1 MHLLHSLVLSCLFY
15 YVLRSAYSPYPTVAD
30 PHKYFGDLGAYQHHQ
45 QQQQQQQLN
54 SYDPYATLP
63 FVAPGVH
70 PATPFY
76 HLSPGKVKKKKKSK
90 PKATQRQLKSSS
102 HCLFFYFSHSLSHS
116 VLRVNWC
123 LVVLLLLRH
132 SHAFLSLALMAR

>member
-76 HLSPGKVKKKKKSK
+76 HLSPGKVKKKKNRNQK
-90 PKATQRQLKSSS
+90 QLNDSSNLLLTVS
-102 HCLFFYFSHSLSHS
+102 FFIFLTHS
-116 VLRVNWC
+116 VTR
-123 LVVLLLLRH
+123 
-132 SHAFLSLALMAR
+132 S